1 MHRWRLLYQ
10 LVIQSHPNVAVG
22 DVCQVEDILM
32 CDGPADDDRFSVSQ
46 PDVNIYDDSDIEQGN
61 NGNQAGASADHAV
74 RFARGV

>member
-1 MHRWRLLYQ
+1 
-10 LVIQSHPNVAVG
+10 
-22 DVCQVEDILM
+22 M
-32 CDGPADDDRFSVSQ
+32 CDGPADDDQFSVSQ